1 MFSYKEVEGEAK
13 NEMSQTLS
21 EELVS
26 SSKMKFLLP
35 NVPKPA
41 EFCSFHFTPRYNDKH
56 QELKFAKGTTTLAFK
71 FKGGVLVSVDSR
83 STQGPY
89 IGTFLFFYFLSL
101 PYSSR
106 KRSKLTANDS
116 AHNSVRKCEESHRDQ
131 SLSSW
136 YNGWWCC

>member
-89 IGTFLFFYFLSL
+89 IGTFLLNFSPSPFFLLESARNNL
-101 PYSSR
+101 PPY
-106 KRSKLTANDS
+106 DS
-116 AHNSVRKCEESHRDQ
+116 ARQRPEV
-131 SLSSW
+131 
-136 YNGWWCC
+136 

>member
-1 MFSYKEVEGEAK
+1 MFSYKEVEGDEMK
-13 NEMSQTLS
+13 NEMSNVLS

-89 IGTFLFFYFLSL
+89 IGTFFFFMYFFS
-101 PYSSR
+101 
-106 KRSKLTANDS
+106 KRRNVFDATDS
-116 AHNSVRKCEESHRDQ
+116 HT
-131 SLSSW
+131 
-136 YNGWWCC
+136 